1 MNAWKQWLDAT
12 KRSRFGAGGT
22 RRRERR
28 GTSLHRAE
36 QLELRAVLSGD
47 GFGAA
52 VAANDVAFDSLGN
65 EYMVGS
71 FTGTVD
77 FDPGVGVVNL
87 SSSGARDAFV
97 LKLDPTGA
105 LDWVRSFPSTYRSA
119 ASSIAIDSA
128 GNLAVGGSF
137 SGSVDF
143 DPSLGTAV
151 LVSQG
156 QSDGYIARFDAAG
169 GYLWSEALGGLGED
183 SVRDVAVDAFGSVV
197 AVGETESVWQ
207 ERGFVAKRD
216 SLGAALWTVGF
227 AGTGESAAESVA
239 VTPDGAAIVGGEFE
253 RAVDLGGVQLV
264 AGGEEDGFVARYAA
278 DGSLDWARNVGGLGE
293 DSVAGVAVGP
303 DGSIAVVGEVETIVP
318 PPVSPLGWY
327 GHDGWEDDREQGF
340 VLLLDAAGGDIW
352 SQTLGA
358 TREAAATSV
367 AIALDGS
374 VTVGGEFSGT
384 ISFDP
389 AGTVGFTADGYRN
402 GFVARYDAAGAFGW
416 ATPFGGGNVEV
427 SAVAVD
433 AFGRS
438 LVGSTGGIWAGA
450 FLTELDAAG
459 LVVRSDAFVAVGGSP
474 WHRDPHDRDDDG
486 AFDDDGPFDDGP
498 DDRYDDPFDHDDR
511 YRDHDDHDDWDDD
524 DDDRYGDR
532 DDDDDDDW
540 DDDHRHG
547 DHDDDDWDDDHGSG
561 HRDDDWWGG
570 VPVTPPLTAP
580 VTTPVSSQPGG
591 TTGLPKSFW
600 DESDDLK
607 ELLPARIKEDDGT
620 PFILHDDVEH
630 RDKVRRSLES
640 REVLDGDDLLELRRL
655 SQAQLAMLKV
665 WLAALPTT
673 TPTATTSA
681 GSLPASSFAAYA
693 GSSQTA
699 KTTFFANPGLS

>member
-1 MNAWKQWLDAT
+1 MNAWKRWLDA
-12 KRSRFGAGGT
+12 RHLT
-22 RRRERR
+22 RRPDASRIRR
-28 GTSLHRAE
+28 RDRIVTLLHRGE

-52 VAANDVAFDSLGN
+52 VVANDVAFDSLGN

-77 FDPGVGVVNL
+77 FDPGVGVVDL
-87 SSSGARDAFV
+87 SSSGARDAYV

-105 LDWVRSFPSTYRSA
+105 LAWVRSFPSTYRSA
-119 ASSIAIDSA
+119 ASSIAIDAA
-128 GNLAVGGSF
+128 GNLAIGGSF
-137 SGSVDF
+137 SGSIDF
-143 DPSLGTAV
+143 DPDLGTAV

-169 GYLWSEALGGLGED
+169 GYLWSEAVGGLGED
-183 SVRDVAVDAFGSVV
+183 SVRDVAVDAFGSVI
-197 AVGETESVWQ
+197 AVGETESIWQ

-216 SLGAALWTVGF
+216 SLGTPLWTVGF
-227 AGTGESAAESVA
+227 AGTGESAAETVA
-239 VTPDGAAIVGGEFE
+239 VTPDGAAIVGGEFG
-253 RAVDLGGVQLV
+253 RSVDLGGVQLV

-278 DGSLDWARNVGGLGE
+278 DGSLDWARNIGGLGE
-293 DSVAGVAVGP
+293 DSVAGVAVGT
-303 DGSIAVVGEVETIVP
+303 DGAIAVVGELETIVP
-318 PPVSPLGWY
+318 PPVSTVGWY
-327 GHDGWEDDREQGF
+327 GHDGWEDEREQGF
-340 VLLLDAAGGDIW
+340 VLMLDAAGADVW

-384 ISFDP
+384 IGFDS
-389 AGTVGFTADGYRN
+389 AGTVGFTADGYSN

-416 ATPFGGGNVEV
+416 AAPFGGGNVEV

-459 LVVRSDAFVAVGGSP
+459 LVVRSDAFVAVGESP
-474 WHRDPHDRDDDG
+474 WHRDPHDS
-486 AFDDDGPFDDGP
+486 DDDGPFDD
-498 DDRYDDPFDHDDR
+498 DDPYDHDDGH
-511 YRDHDDHDDWDDD
+511 RDDDDWD

-532 DDDDDDDW
+532 DDDDDDW
-540 DDDHRHG
+540 GDDHRHG
-547 DHDDDDWDDDHGSG
+547 D
-561 HRDDDWWGG
+561 RDDDEWWGG
-570 VPVTPPLTAP
+570 VPVTPPLT
-580 VTTPVSSQPGG
+580 TPVSSQPSG
-591 TTGLPKSFW
+591 TTGLQKSFW

-673 TPTATTSA
+673 TPTAATSA
-681 GSLPASSFAAYA
+681 GSLSASSFAAYA